1 VIVSVVATEEG
12 TAQMSETRGN
22 GADTAVI
29 SLADRLY
36 PGGPISG
43 PGDSRAREIID
54 GGQARP
60 DPRFVD
66 EPGKAGQLFGS
77 AERSR
82 GPEPTFDPSR
92 YTAPEGYEA
101 HPQMMRE
108 FAGLAKEVGL
118 SHRGGERM
126 LELFTRATD
135 FNNEAY
141 ARRLA
146 DGAEQLSRELD
157 PEHLA
162 TAKALIADPQI
173 TPPALRPWIETWGSH
188 PLLAKW
194 IVNLAGMIRNGGR
207 Y

>member
-1 VIVSVVATEEG
+1 
-12 TAQMSETRGN
+12 MSENRGN
-22 GADTAVI
+22 GADASVI

-36 PGGPISG
+36 PGGPIEGG
-43 PGDSRAREIID
+43 PSDERVKALINEGVAKPANSLFRDEPTRPSPAGQERGPSFDVARLPTGFDGDPQTLQSFGAAAREIGLDQQQGD
-54 GGQARP
+54 GLVRWYQ
-60 DPRFVD
+60 
-66 EPGKAGQLFGS
+66 E
-77 AERSR
+77 
-82 GPEPTFDPSR
+82 
-92 YTAPEGYEA
+92 
-101 HPQMMRE
+101 
-108 FAGLAKEVGL
+108 
-118 SHRGGERM
+118 
-126 LELFTRATD
+126 
-135 FNNEAY
+135 NEKDY

-188 PLLAKW
+188 PLLAQW